1 MPALDQAQVATLER
15 AFLRLL
21 RVVIVVGLPP
31 VIVLSGLYIL
41 MSPAYL
47 RYEYGKGSFPPATR
61 LSEEQRYT
69 AAVEC
74 IRYLRTGVGIEAL
87 QRLEGSEGPLF
98 NERELR
104 HMVDVKGVVRGVF
117 VFHRMCTV
125 LVLGAVLY
133 LARYGLGGECARR
146 LAQGAGLTI
155 VPVALLLS
163 AAVVNFNWFFTAFHR
178 LFFEGDTWLFP
189 YTDTLIQLFPLPFWF
204 DIVQLWV
211 LGAIIASC
219 VIGGLALWWLRSP
232 VVTSP

>member
-1 MPALDQAQVATLER
+1 MATLER
-15 AFLRLL
+15 VFLRLL
-21 RVVIVVGLPP
+21 EVVIIVGLPP

-41 MSPAYL
+41 MSPAYI
-47 RYEYGKGSFPPATR
+47 RYEYGKAGFPQATR

-74 IRYLRTGVGIEAL
+74 IRYLRTGMGIEAL
-87 QRLEGSEGPLF
+87 QRLEGTQEPLF

-104 HMVDVKGVVRGVF
+104 HMVDVKGVTRGVLA
-117 VFHRMCTV
+117 FHRMCTV

-133 LARYGLGGECARR
+133 LACYGPEGECARR

-155 VPVALLLS
+155 VLVALPLI
-163 AAVVNFNWFFTAFHR
+163 AAVVNFDWFFTAFHR
-178 LFFEGDTWLFP
+178 VFFEGDTWLFL

-219 VIGGLALWWLRSP
+219 ILGGLALWWLRRSLAP
-232 VVTSP
+232 